1 MAEPSPH
8 RWPYQSEG
16 EGPRHGPWGS
26 RLHIKGPV
34 TTRSSRSPQF
44 RLEHLGLGTF
54 MQDGCKM
61 GVFRFFAFSLKY
73 KNTLDFSRVFAG
85 SPKGNRTPVPAV
97 RGRCTDRYT
106 MGPSTKL

>member
-1 MAEPSPH
+1 MEAGKRGMPFE
-8 RWPYQSEG
+8 
-16 EGPRHGPWGS
+16 HGLS
-26 RLHIKGPV
+26 ME
-34 TTRSSRSPQF
+34 QF
-44 RLEHLGLGTF
+44 GLIA
-54 MQDGCKM
+54 MP
-61 GVFRFFAFSLKY
+61 LKN